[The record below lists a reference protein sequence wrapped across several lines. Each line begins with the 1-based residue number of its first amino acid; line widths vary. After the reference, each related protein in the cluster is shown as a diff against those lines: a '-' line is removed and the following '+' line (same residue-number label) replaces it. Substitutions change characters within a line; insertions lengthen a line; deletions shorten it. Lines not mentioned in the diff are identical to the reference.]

1 MLAAAHR
8 LRRSP
13 DFSSTVRGTG
23 SARSG
28 SRRLVVHVN
37 HRSTATAAVASSP
50 ADAGPVPRVGF
61 VVSRAVGNAVV
72 RNRTKRV
79 LRHLMATRLEPLPCD
94 ADVVVRANPAAAGAT
109 TDELAGDLDR
119 CLRGALDKLD
129 RHGPDRQGRDRKGE
143 GR

>member
-1 MLAAAHR
+1 
-8 LRRSP
+8 
-13 DFSSTVRGTG
+13 
-23 SARSG
+23 
-28 SRRLVVHVN
+28 VVHVN

-129 RHGPDRQGRDRKGE
+129 RHGPDRQGRDRQGRDRKGE